1 MRGYRRVLRR
11 LIATITDGDF
21 SPNDVGSSLC
31 SLTRNLLCR
40 AAAMNRFLAVCL
52 LIVSAV
58 LAGCASHPSPELRP
72 YSAEETKQLALEALS
87 RRGLS
92 FDEYQQQRAALTGQ
106 PQKSFGFDRQ
116 GEMNAERDV
125 VLHGRPS

>member
-1 MRGYRRVLRR
+1 M
-11 LIATITDGDF
+11 
-21 SPNDVGSSLC
+21 
-31 SLTRNLLCR
+31 NL
-40 AAAMNRFLAVCL
+40 FLSVCL